1 VHRGSA
7 GSLPKGES
15 RVGKPRRQLP
25 DIRTRRA
32 SATKSSQQRQH
43 SIPADM
49 AAVTGFNWLHADI
62 RPLLTRLPTGLI
74 LVALP
79 VTVLTDVEKQSLQ
92 Y

>member
-1 VHRGSA
+1 
-7 GSLPKGES
+7 
-15 RVGKPRRQLP
+15 
-25 DIRTRRA
+25 
-32 SATKSSQQRQH
+32 
-43 SIPADM
+43 M

>member
-1 VHRGSA
+1 VHRESA

-15 RVGKPRRQLP
+15 KVGKPRRQLP
-25 DIRTRRA
+25 RIRTRRA
-32 SATKSSQQRQH
+32 SATKSSQRQQR

-62 RPLLTRLPTGLI
+62 RPLLTRLPIGLI
-74 LVALP
+74 LVSLP
-79 VTVLTDVEKQSLQ
+79 VTVLTEGEKQSLQ